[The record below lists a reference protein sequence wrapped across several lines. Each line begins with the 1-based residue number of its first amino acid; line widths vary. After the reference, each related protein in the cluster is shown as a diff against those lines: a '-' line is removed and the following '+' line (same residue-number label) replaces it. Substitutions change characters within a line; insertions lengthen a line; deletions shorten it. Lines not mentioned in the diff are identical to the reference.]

1 MRIATLIPAYKPAY
15 LVDLLVGLRHQTVKP
30 SLIIVS
36 DDSPDQAFVQHLGT
50 EPLKSVLADL
60 PLEVVR
66 GPRSGAYDNFRR
78 LMKVWDGRTELVHLL
93 LDDDVIYP
101 EFYARH
107 QAVHALGRFNVS
119 ISRRWT
125 ALENGQPT
133 RTLTPPA
140 VVADSPQRMLAVQA
154 PTVFASTVAV
164 SSNWLGEFS
173 NAVFRAEFVPQLD
186 DPSLAGIDFTG
197 LEDLGAFL
205 KGSLDAPLAYIN
217 EYLGYFRTSANQ
229 HSADPMG
236 RPMKLAHL
244 AYIGLAIAARRIGQ
258 ISVSSAANVLAGLC
272 PTVVMRYGAQADM
285 ARLCDVLPRLA
296 AAEEGAEA
304 AFLAAFDAYL
314 GKPSSAIP
322 APIAAV

>member
-15 LVDLLVGLRHQTVKP
+15 LTDLLVGLRHQTVKP
-30 SLIIVS
+30 SLIVIS
-36 DDSPDQAFVQHLGT
+36 DDSPDQAFVQQLSS

-60 PLEVVR
+60 PLEVIP
-66 GPRSGAYDNFRR
+66 GPRSGAYNNFRH
-78 LMKVWDGRTELVHLL
+78 LMQVWAGRSELVHLL

-107 QAVHALGRFNVS
+107 QAVHSMGRFNVS
-119 ISRRWT
+119 VSRRWT

-133 RTLTPPA
+133 GKLNPPA
-140 VVADSPQRMLAVQA
+140 VVDQSPQRMLAIQS
-154 PTVFASTVAV
+154 PSLFASTVAV

-186 DPSLAGIDFTG
+186 SPTLDGIDFTG

-205 KGSLDAPLAYIN
+205 KASLDAPLAYIN

-229 HSADPMG
+229 HSANPMG
-236 RPMKLAHL
+236 RPMKLAHT

-258 ISVSSAANVLAGLC
+258 ITPDASATVLAGLC
-272 PTVVMRYGAQADM
+272 PTVVARYGKEADLSAINATM
-285 ARLCDVLPRLA
+285 LPLGRG
-296 AAEEGAEA
+296 EEGAEA
-304 AFLAAFDAYL
+304 AFLAALDAYL
-314 GKPSSAIP
+314 GKR
-322 APIAAV
+322 